1 MPVARDWV
9 QSNLYAGCSIF
20 QAKENQDQ
28 TEGTEDVK
36 EEMELKDAQQV
47 EWILCD
53 RMEGE

>member
-36 EEMELKDAQQV
+36 EEMELKDA
-47 EWILCD
+47 
-53 RMEGE
+53 